1 MRNIFFDEGDIEVAK
16 RNNED
21 CPREIGTGREVSG
34 GGVVVEGGETRS
46 ERDTGDVVL
55 DEAVDVDDG
64 AGAAEL
70 DAGEEDD
77 DELDHG
83 EHGFHHLAFPLMCH
97 CCRSEAN
104 DSIYEKLTGF
114 AFSL

>member
-1 MRNIFFDEGDIEVAK
+1 M
-16 RNNED
+16 
-21 CPREIGTGREVSG
+21 
-34 GGVVVEGGETRS
+34 VVEGGEARS

-64 AGAAEL
+64 GGAAEL

-83 EHGFHHLAFPLMCH
+83 
-97 CCRSEAN
+97 
-104 DSIYEKLTGF
+104 
-114 AFSL
+114 